1 MTDLIKQ
8 LNTQFCME
16 LNKAWLDA
24 TLNNNDKT
32 INMERFGEVHKLIA
46 EAREQGYTFN
56 LEYSPNNFI
65 NERIMGK
72 DLELV
77 LCSMP
82 EWEEFGYITKMI
94 KECET
99 NNWNGIKPHFEEL
112 QRQRMK
118 PILLK
123 YAIKCAKEFGPFF
136 ASDKNDTIN
145 LFGTCESVADE
156 MVLVI
161 FVFGGK

>member
-24 TLNNNDKT
+24 TLNKNDKT
-32 INMERFGEVHKLIA
+32 TKMERLGEVHKLIF

-72 DLELV
+72 GLELV
-77 LCSMP
+77 LCSMH

-94 KECET
+94 K
-99 NNWNGIKPHFEEL
+99 
-112 QRQRMK
+112 
-118 PILLK
+118 
-123 YAIKCAKEFGPFF
+123 
-136 ASDKNDTIN
+136 
-145 LFGTCESVADE
+145 
-156 MVLVI
+156 
-161 FVFGGK
+161 